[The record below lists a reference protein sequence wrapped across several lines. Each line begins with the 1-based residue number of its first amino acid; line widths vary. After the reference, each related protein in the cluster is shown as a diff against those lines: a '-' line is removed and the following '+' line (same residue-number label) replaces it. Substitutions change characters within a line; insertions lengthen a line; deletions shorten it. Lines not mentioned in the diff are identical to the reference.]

1 VEVEALLKLV
11 QEVLEEVLL
20 EMQERQDQLGLRE
33 QTLVMV
39 VITQE
44 VVEVQDSLST
54 QAHLEQEVQVL

>member
-1 VEVEALLKLV
+1 VEVEALLKMV